1 MTSRRQL
8 YAAGEPFGDSATCK
22 KPGGRIYGGGGG
34 GQTTTNSIDPR
45 FSPLIDYA
53 TQAGAR
59 VNKAGFNPYEGQRFE
74 GMNQT
79 QNMGAGMIAD
89 RALNGDPTMNQAQS
103 TLQDTLSSGPRSATG
118 NAYGGV
124 NPGANT
130 GQIQVGSN
138 AYAGANPYLESA
150 IEKAQLGTAGNL
162 AKINATSGSFG
173 NSGIQ
178 EVGARQMGEI
188 ASNMRM
194 QDYGMQQQ
202 LAESGLN
209 RGMQA
214 QQFNSGITDSNLN
227 RDFQGQQINSA
238 QGQEQAQRNDSLYQN
253 YMGNKLNALQLA
265 PQYGNQAYTDASQ
278 LMKVGGQMQDQAQQG
293 RDFNYQQFQ
302 DQQNT
307 PYKQMAA
314 YGGLLSGQG
323 VQKSTTSGGGK

>member
-1 MTSRRQL
+1 MS
-8 YAAGEPFGDSATCK
+8 
-22 KPGGRIYGGGGG
+22 GGGE

-59 VNKAGFNPYEGQRFE
+59 VNKAGFNPYQGQRFE
-74 GMNQT
+74 GMNQA
-79 QNMGAGMIAD
+79 QNLGIGMIAD
-89 RALNGDPTMNQAQS
+89 RAMSGDPTMQQANS
-103 TLQDTLSSGPRSATG
+103 TIQGVLANG
-118 NAYGGV
+118 GGV
-124 NPGANT
+124 QSGA
-130 GQIQVGSN
+130 N
-138 AYAGANPYLESA
+138 AYAGSNPYLESA
-150 IEKAQLGTAGNL
+150 INKAQLGTAGNL

-209 RGMQA
+209 RDMQA
-214 QQFNSGITDSNLN
+214 QQ
-227 RDFQGQQINSA
+227 INA
-238 QGQEQAQRNDSLYQN
+238 
-253 YMGNKLNALQLA
+253 GNKLSALQLA

-278 LMKVGGQMQDQAQQG
+278 LMKAGGQLQDQAQQG

-307 PYKQMAA
+307 PYKQMAGF
-314 YGGLLSGQG
+314 GGLLSGQG
-323 VQKSTTSGGGK
+323 AQKTTVSGGGK